1 MLDDPT
7 RVYLTPE
14 SFTSGAV
21 PSEDEDVFS
30 LGALACLIFGNQPS
44 ASDPAELLQ
53 KLRDSATRLL
63 NLLQLADGVPDS
75 IANLVRSS
83 TRSAP
88 AERYSVADFV
98 EQLDRILEDLTRPE
112 HQVTDPREAD
122 KGDTLSNG
130 YIVERLLGRGASAI
144 ALLVNKGEERR
155 VLKAARDPGFNQR
168 LREEVALLKSLT
180 SPTSSKCMSLA
191 SSPTCLGS
199 PSSWRVNARLPVR

>member
-14 SFTSGAV
+14 SFTSDAV

-44 ASDPAELLQ
+44 ASDAAELLQ

-98 EQLDRILEDLTRPE
+98 EQLD
-112 HQVTDPREAD
+112 PREAD

-155 VLKAARDPGFNQR
+155 ILKAARDPGFNQR
-168 LREEVALLKSLT
+168 LREEFALLKSLT